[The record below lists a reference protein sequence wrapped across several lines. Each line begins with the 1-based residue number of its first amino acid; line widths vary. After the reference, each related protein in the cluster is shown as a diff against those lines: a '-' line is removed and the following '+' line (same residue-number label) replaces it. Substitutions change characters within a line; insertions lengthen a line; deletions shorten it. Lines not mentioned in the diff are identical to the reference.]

1 MDKGAGEKEGPIV
14 RDIRRHY
21 CDYCGIC
28 RSKKSLIAS
37 HILSHHKEEMEM
49 ADGDGGGDVGEENSN
64 TCEECGTTFKKP
76 AHLKQHL
83 QRINIYEKYTMD
95 SVKHWIPHK
104 ELQNAIRFGLDGLVP
119 GGRPPVKLH
128 QANLSHALR
137 PYICSVDD
145 CHSSYRRKD
154 HLTRHLLQHQGKLFK
169 CPVENCNREFVFQGN
184 IKRHVNELHIEDCPS
199 ADGGAQ
205 KQHVCQ
211 EIGCGKE
218 FRYASR
224 LRKHEESH
232 VKLDTVEAFCFEPG
246 CMKHFT
252 NDQCLKVHIQSCH
265 QHTTCEICGAKQL
278 RQNMKRHLLTHEGR
292 GSIERIKCDYKGCLR
307 TFTTKSNLSKH
318 VKAVHLEHKPF
329 VCSFSGCGMRFAYK
343 HVRDNHE
350 KTGCH
355 VYTHGDFEEADE
367 QFRSRPRGGRKRQCP
382 DIPMLVRKRVTP
394 PNRSAQESVY
404 LSWLRS
410 QEDGDE
416 H

>member
-1 MDKGAGEKEGPIV
+1 MDKGAGEKKEGPIV

-37 HILSHHKEEMEM
+37 HILSHHKEEIEM
-49 ADGDGGGDVGEENSN
+49 ADGDGGGEVGEENSN

-83 QRINIYEKYTMD
+83 Q
-95 SVKHWIPHK
+95 
-104 ELQNAIRFGLDGLVP
+104 
-119 GGRPPVKLH
+119 
-128 QANLSHALR
+128 SHSLER

-232 VKLDTVEAFCFEPG
+232 VKLDTVAAFCFEPG

-265 QHTTCEICGAKQL
+265 LHTTCEICGAKQL